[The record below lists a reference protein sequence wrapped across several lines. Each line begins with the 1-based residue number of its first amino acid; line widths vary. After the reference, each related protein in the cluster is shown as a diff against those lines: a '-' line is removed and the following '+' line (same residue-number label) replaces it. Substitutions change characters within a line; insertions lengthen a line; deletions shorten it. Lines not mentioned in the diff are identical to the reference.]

1 VWGMVS
7 FSGVVLCDPTKVRYR
22 KDPLWQRPATPK
34 ISNCIMGE
42 QMKIKTKF
50 NASDVEKTA
59 PLEKIG
65 IIATQNLEG
74 LPHITFINS
83 LMALNDTTMTLGQ
96 FIRGNSK
103 YYMQKNPKVSFFILS
118 AQSKKIWTGKIL
130 WREHQSQGPELESYK
145 EKPLQRYNSYFP
157 IHRVH
162 YFDLV
167 ETTPAKGLPLVKM
180 VRSTLMTLMARAGAT
195 QTKNRRPTNRP
206 ESPVL
211 KPYGEKLFSSPF
223 TMKFLS
229 FMVSDGFPCLIPFVQ
244 CMTLDSRRIVFYAN
258 ALGAHRHEITANMDL
273 SVFCLKT
280 TLESVL
286 VRGKF
291 AGYKSIYGIKM
302 GQIDIDW
309 VYNSMPPNSDQIYPE
324 KPLTPVTSF
333 DLP

>member
-1 VWGMVS
+1 
-7 FSGVVLCDPTKVRYR
+7 
-22 KDPLWQRPATPK
+22 
-34 ISNCIMGE
+34 MGK
-42 QMKIKTKF
+42 QMKIKTEF

-83 LMALNDTTMTLGQ
+83 LMALNNTTMTLGQ

-103 YYMQKNPKVSFFILS
+103 QFMQRNPKVSFFILS
-118 AQSKKIWTGKIL
+118 AHTKKMWTGKIV
-130 WREHQSQGPELESYK
+130 WKKKQSQGPELEIYK

-157 IHRVH
+157 IHVVH

-167 ETTPAKGLPLVKM
+167 ETTPANGLPIFKM
-180 VRSTLMTLMARAGAT
+180 IWSTLMTLLARAGE
-195 QTKNRRPTNRP
+195 NLRHSTNRLAP
-206 ESPVL
+206 PIL

-223 TMKFLS
+223 TMKFLAV
-229 FMVSDGFPCLIPFVQ
+229 MASDGFPCLIPFVQ

-258 ALGAHRHEITANMDL
+258 ALGPHRQKITPGMEIA
-273 SVFCLKT
+273 VFCLKT

-291 AGYKSIYGIKM
+291 AGYKRKFGIKM

-309 VYNSMPPNSDQIYPE
+309 VYNSMPPNSDQIYPAKE
-324 KPLTPVTSF
+324 LTPVTSF
-333 DLP
+333 DLI

>member
-1 VWGMVS
+1 
-7 FSGVVLCDPTKVRYR
+7 
-22 KDPLWQRPATPK
+22 
-34 ISNCIMGE
+34 MGE
-42 QMKIKTKF
+42 QMKIKTEF
-50 NASDVEKTA
+50 NAFDIEKTA

-103 YYMQKNPKVSFFILS
+103 HFMQKNPKVSFFILS
-118 AQSKKIWTGKIL
+118 AHTKKIWTGKIL
-130 WREHQSQGPELESYK
+130 WQKKQSQGPELEIYK

-167 ETTPAKGLPLVKM
+167 ETTPANGLPLVKM
-180 VRSTLMTLMARAGAT
+180 ICSTLMTLMARAGAT
-195 QTKNRRPTNRP
+195 PWRTKNRRTKNRP
-206 ESPVL
+206 EFPIL

-229 FMVSDGFPCLIPFVQ
+229 FMASDGFPCLIPFVQ

-258 ALGAHRHEITANMDL
+258 ALGAHRQEITADMDL
-273 SVFCLKT
+273 AVFCLKT

-291 AGYKSIYGIKM
+291 AGYKRISGIKM

-324 KPLTPVTSF
+324 KTLTPVTSF
-333 DLP
+333 HLP

>member
-1 VWGMVS
+1 M
-7 FSGVVLCDPTKVRYR
+7 
-22 KDPLWQRPATPK
+22 
-34 ISNCIMGE
+34 MGKP
-42 QMKIKTKF
+42 MKTKTEF
-50 NASDVEKTA
+50 NAWDIEKTA

-103 YYMQKNPKVSFFILS
+103 YFMQKNPKVSFFILS
-118 AQSKKIWTGKIL
+118 PHTKKMWTGKIL
-130 WREHQSQGPELESYK
+130 WQKKQSQGPELEIYK

-157 IHRVH
+157 IHVVH

-167 ETTPAKGLPLVKM
+167 ETTPANGLPLVQM
-180 VRSTLMTLMARAGAT
+180 VRSTLMTWMARAGAT
-195 QTKNRRPTNRP
+195 FARP
-206 ESPVL
+206 ETRPALPIL

-229 FMVSDGFPCLIPFVQ
+229 FMASDGFPCLIPFVQ
-244 CMTLDSRRIVFYAN
+244 CMTFDSRRIVFYAN
-258 ALGAHRHEITANMDL
+258 ALGPHRQEITENMEMA
-273 SVFCLKT
+273 VFCLKT

-291 AGYKSIYGIKM
+291 AGYKRRSGIKT

-324 KPLTPVTSF
+324 KDLTPVTSF
-333 DLP
+333 HLP

>member
-1 VWGMVS
+1 
-7 FSGVVLCDPTKVRYR
+7 
-22 KDPLWQRPATPK
+22 
-34 ISNCIMGE
+34 MGE

-50 NASDVEKTA
+50 NASDIEKTA

-74 LPHITFINS
+74 QPHITFINS

-103 YYMQKNPKVSFFILS
+103 YFMQKNPKVSFFILS
-118 AQSKKIWTGKIL
+118 VHTKKIWTGKIL
-130 WREHQSQGPELESYK
+130 WKKKQSQGDELERYK

-167 ETTPAKGLPLVKM
+167 ETTPANGLPLVKM
-180 VRSTLMTLMARAGAT
+180 IRSTLITLMARFSAKT
-195 QTKNRRPTNRP
+195 NHRPVPPILT
-206 ESPVL
+206 
-211 KPYGEKLFSSPF
+211 PYGEKLFSSPV

-229 FMVSDGFPCLIPFVQ
+229 FMATDGFPCLIPFVQ
-244 CMTLDSRRIVFYAN
+244 CMTLDSRRIIFYAKS
-258 ALGAHRHEITANMDL
+258 LGDHQQEIKENMEIA
-273 SVFCLKT
+273 VFCLKT

-291 AGYKSIYGIKM
+291 TGYKRIYGIQT

-324 KPLTPVTSF
+324 KALNPVTSF
-333 DLP
+333 E

>member
-1 VWGMVS
+1 
-7 FSGVVLCDPTKVRYR
+7 
-22 KDPLWQRPATPK
+22 
-34 ISNCIMGE
+34 
-42 QMKIKTKF
+42 MKITTQF
-50 NASDVEKTA
+50 NASDIEKTA

-83 LMALNDTTMTLGQ
+83 LMALDDTTMTLGQ

-103 YYMQKNPKVSFFILS
+103 YFMQKNPKVSFFILS
-118 AQSKKIWTGKIL
+118 AHTKKIWTGKIL
-130 WREHQSQGPELESYK
+130 WKKKQSQGDELEIYK

-167 ETTPAKGLPLVKM
+167 ETTPANGLPLVKM
-180 VRSTLMTLMARAGAT
+180 IWSTLMTLMARFGAKT
-195 QTKNRRPTNRP
+195 NHRQKNNRVTNNRP
-206 ESPVL
+206 SPPIL

-229 FMVSDGFPCLIPFVQ
+229 FMAMDGFPCLIPFVQ
-244 CMTLDSRRIVFYAN
+244 CMTLDSKCLIFYAKS
-258 ALGAHRHEITANMDL
+258 LGDHQHAINANMEIA
-273 SVFCLKT
+273 VFCLKT

-286 VRGKF
+286 IRGKF
-291 AGYKSIYGIKM
+291 TGYKRIYGIKI

-324 KPLTPVTSF
+324 KALTPVSSF
-333 DLP
+333 E